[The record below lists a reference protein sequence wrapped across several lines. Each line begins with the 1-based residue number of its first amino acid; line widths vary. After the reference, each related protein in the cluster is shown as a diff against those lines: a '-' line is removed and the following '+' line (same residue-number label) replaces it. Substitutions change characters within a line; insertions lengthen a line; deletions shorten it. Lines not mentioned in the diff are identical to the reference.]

1 MSPATHSSVLERLME
16 TDLKKNYHR
25 FLFRTS
31 LNWLL
36 GGPALFFFILF
47 FSEQSWVFYSLGMV
61 CSLLFLI
68 LNVIIYEKFMF
79 FRYKPLELLAVVAYF
94 FNKIGKALKEGDKN
108 TVLSLNR
115 DLQRIVK
122 KFPAGS
128 ASAVS
133 RGEFNFSF
141 FVLNLRQLRNVL
153 FISEKIKDITLSDK
167 ISELKDI
174 DFNNLVGLLDGQSTL
189 TAGTAQEMN
198 KVFDFL
204 GKIEIK
210 KTHQRIL
217 ELFKKSNLEL
227 VCSFTYVIIAVGGW
241 YTLKRMF
248 LLDNFQI
255 LQLEGVLLIAI
266 ITLYGQLKK

>member
-68 LNVIIYEKFMF
+68 FNVIIYEKFMF